1 MTNPSYLSRL
11 ISNGSLKT
19 VNFGTWIGF
28 VVFFIALSVLWQI
41 RQLLLLLFTAIVL
54 ATSLNI
60 LVKKFQQQGLKRIYA
75 IFLSISSLFA
85 VLILFVWIIVPPF
98 IEQFQDLALLV
109 PQGIEKL
116 NSWIDLL
123 SQRLDPQLIDL
134 LPDTEELSRQ
144 LQPLIRQFLGG
155 GLSIFYT
162 SLGVLLSILLLL
174 AITLMLLSN
183 PEPYRRGFIRLFP
196 NFYRRRVDE
205 ILKLCSQALQG
216 WLVGILFNMVVIAV
230 LSFIG
235 LLLLGIPL
243 ALSQAMLAGILTF
256 IPNIG
261 PTLSVI
267 APMAIALLEDPL
279 KPLAVLVLYV
289 FIQQLESNVLTPLV
303 MAQQVSLLPAIT
315 LLSQVFFATFFG
327 FLGLFLSLPLTV
339 VGQIWFK
346 EVIIKDILDG
356 WNGNSQEKQPRG
368 ETEIVAEIEEVKEI
382 KELEGDG
389 GVAY

>member
-1 MTNPSYLSRL
+1 M
-11 ISNGSLKT
+11 
-19 VNFGTWIGF
+19 NFGKWIGF
-28 VVFFIALSVLWQI
+28 VVFFISLSVLWQI

-60 LVKKFQQQGLKRIYA
+60 LVKKFQQQGLKRPYA
-75 IFLSISSLFA
+75 ILLSISSLFA

-98 IEQFQDLALLV
+98 IQQFQELALLV
-109 PQGIEKL
+109 PKGIEKL

-174 AITLMLLSN
+174 AITLMLLAD
-183 PEPYRRGFIRLFP
+183 PKPYRRGFIRLFP

-205 ILKLCSQALQG
+205 ILELCSQALQG
-216 WLVGILFNMVVIAV
+216 WLVGILFNMMVIGV

-267 APMAIALLEDPL
+267 PPMAIALLEAPL
-279 KPLAVLVLYV
+279 KPLAVLLLYI

-356 WNGNSQEKQPRG
+356 WNANSQEKQPRG
-368 ETEIVAEIEEVKEI
+368 ETEIVAEIEEIKEV